1 MIVSIL
7 VSANDLTIALGKSW
21 TTIDLNDYIAY
32 KLKPYLNLRFF
43 SYYDFNVFLSPIDG
57 RFMPTYLRQ
66 EIDSLFKQQTSTINI
81 MKAELMGINSLE
93 ELRKCTPGIELLEL
107 FAGKFTRKSIFYNLV
122 NGSSYIDLSI
132 VKSIHNTPEKY
143 ILTKINLYQ

>member
-1 MIVSIL
+1 MIVSTL

-32 KLKPYLNLRFF
+32 KLKPYLNLRIF

-107 FAGKFTRKSIFYNLV
+107 FAGKFTRKSRV
-122 NGSSYIDLSI
+122 
-132 VKSIHNTPEKY
+132 
-143 ILTKINLYQ
+143 